1 MSNKLI
7 LSKNIN
13 GQFTRVGELAFGPKG
28 QATLTVHDK
37 GPVGAELKEAWKE
50 VSAMPKVL
58 MKWSEL
64 DPSDKSGATQLLKGR
79 EVPKGDPDY
88 VTAVADIL
96 SRNYGFFGTP
106 SDLT

>member
-1 MSNKLI
+1 MSNKLK

-13 GQFTRVGELAFGPKG
+13 GKFVVVGELAFGPKG
-28 QATLTVHDK
+28 EPTLTVQDK
-37 GPVGAELKEAWKE
+37 GPAGDQLRAAWAE
-50 VSAMPKVL
+50 VSKMPKVL

-64 DPSDKSGATQLLKGR
+64 DPADKTGATQLLKGK

-88 VTAVADIL
+88 PTAVADIL

-106 SDLT
+106 TDLA

>member
-7 LSKNIN
+7 LSKNVN
-13 GQFTRVGELAFGPKG
+13 GQFTRVGQLEFGPKG
-28 QATLTVHDK
+28 QATLTVQDK
-37 GPVGAELKEAWKE
+37 GPTGAQLRDAWKE

-64 DPSDKSGATQLLKGR
+64 DASDKTGSTQLLKGR

-88 VTAVADIL
+88 PTAVADIL

-106 SDLT
+106 SDLS